1 MKHQGDLMD
10 LASVIAK
17 AKQHDKDA
25 FCEIVRLH
33 EGMIRGY
40 IARFI
45 GDVDVVF
52 DLAQETFLAAYRRFD
67 TFDPERDLA
76 AWLRG
81 IARFASLHY
90 LRDTGRR
97 RVHETIGL
105 DESILLW
112 REERLEQESDASV
125 AYTDGLKRCMEK
137 LDASSARVIDLR
149 YFKRLPIKEIS
160 TALQHSEGAVQMTL
174 LRIRQALR
182 KCINTQLV
190 EGKT

>member
-1 MKHQGDLMD
+1 MD
-10 LASVIAK
+10 LASVIAR

-25 FCEIVRLH
+25 FCELVRLH

-67 TFDPERDLA
+67 TFDQERDLA

-81 IARFASLHY
+81 IARFVALHY
-90 LRDTGRR
+90 LRDSGRR
-97 RVHETIGL
+97 RQHETIGL
-105 DESILLW
+105 DTAILVW
-112 REERLEQESDASV
+112 REERLEQESDVSQV
-125 AYTDGLKRCMEK
+125 YTEELKRCMEK

-149 YFKRLPIKEIS
+149 YFKRLQIKDIS
-160 TALQHSEGAVQMTL
+160 DVLKHSEGAIQMTL

-182 KCINTQLV
+182 KCINTQLL